1 MIPLL
6 HDFSGARILVFG
18 GGPVGARKAR
28 RFAREAKVVV
38 VSPTFAD
45 REFGDATLEQAAPG
59 PSDVPDWI
67 DRIKPALVVAT
78 TDDPEV
84 NAAVEDAARNRGL
97 LVNRADHSGARD
109 PGSVVVPATV
119 RSEPV
124 VAAVS
129 TQGRAPAVSAT
140 LRDEVSERLDG
151 AGELATLVGDL
162 RKELADSDIEEN
174 RRRDALRTVAE
185 SDRVREQL
193 AAGDTERAREVA
205 KDLLTD
211 ARDDGPP
218 AGNDE
223 GAP

>member
-28 RFAREAKVVV
+28 RFAREAEVVV

-45 REFGDATLEQAAPG
+45 RGFGDATLKQAAPG

-67 DRIKPALVVAT
+67 DRIEPALVVAA
-78 TDDPEV
+78 TDDFEV
-84 NAAVEDAARNRGL
+84 NAAVEDAARNRAL

-119 RSEPV
+119 RADPV

-140 LRDEVSERLDG
+140 LRDEISERFDG

-162 RKELADSDIEEN
+162 RGELADRDTAAQ
-174 RRRDALRTVAE
+174 RRRDALRTVAA
-185 SDRVREQL
+185 SDRVRKLL

-205 KDLLTD
+205 RGLLAD
-211 ARDDGPP
+211 ARDEGPP

-223 GAP
+223 GSP